1 MRCVIIYPMKTPR
14 LNDKKARN
22 PKTSPRVAFL
32 VLLLLLLI
40 PTTAALA
47 NSMPPPF
54 QIFLRFIP
62 QNASS
67 DSIDGVQLVG
77 CEDSSCATSQN
88 LIQYGASAA
97 PGFLTTPPV
106 LQESWHLECAGLRCL
121 FQSDFHAIK
130 TLPPYLRVIALQGDE
145 GRASEIFPAPDCDY
159 CTIGWKVDMT
169 LADPVVTIDDEFVN
183 PDRAF
188 REFFLTYIFTILVEV
203 LTAAIL
209 VAVFRKLIN
218 VSLKKVVLTTLLA
231 NLLSYPI
238 SWLVI
243 PSFGQFQTDMYRK
256 VSVMV
261 ILVVVIGTVVSI
273 LLRKKQGKIKK
284 GMIIT
289 LAIAIPVCAVLFLA
303 GMLVFS
309 YGNYRIHVNGL
320 PWNTVVILAEV
331 FAVFFESF
339 VLAILL
345 KPEFSYKKALL
356 ISLVTN
362 AVSFLLGLLL
372 FL

>member
-1 MRCVIIYPMKTPR
+1 MSYVIIDIMKTPFENNLKDR
-14 LNDKKARN
+14 ETKS
-22 PKTSPRVAFL
+22 TTRVALL

-40 PTTAALA
+40 PSTAALA
-47 NSMPPPF
+47 NSLPPPF

-62 QNASS
+62 QDSS
-67 DSIDGVQLVG
+67 ANVINGVQLAG
-77 CEDSSCATSQN
+77 CEDSNCTTAQN
-88 LIQYGASAA
+88 LIQYGACNA
-97 PGFLTTPPV
+97 PGFLTTPPI
-106 LQESWHLECAGLRCL
+106 LAESWHLECAGLRCL
-121 FQSDFHAIK
+121 FQSDFHVIK

-169 LADPVVTIDDEFVN
+169 LAEPVVTIDDEFVN
-183 PDRAF
+183 PDRAY
-188 REFFLTYIFTILVEV
+188 REFFLTYVFTVLVEV

-209 VAVFRKLIN
+209 LSVFRKLIN
-218 VSLKKVVLTTLLA
+218 VSLKKVVITTLLA
-231 NLLSYPI
+231 NVLSYPI

-261 ILVVVIGTVVSI
+261 ILGVVIGTVVSL

-284 GMIIT
+284 GMIIA
-289 LAIAIPVCAVLFLA
+289 LIVAIPVCAVLFLV
-303 GMLVFS
+303 GMFAFS

-320 PWNTVVILAEV
+320 PWNLVVILAEA

-339 VLAILL
+339 VLASLL
-345 KPEFSYKKALL
+345 KPELSYKKALL

-362 AVSFLLGLLL
+362 AVSFVLGLLL